1 MQAAIV
7 AGSKSALR
15 RGLLQHAISSR
26 CCLHCRRFR
35 SRSIDQA
42 GQFVAK
48 LAGEVELAM
57 AITLPDLSRQ
67 AEAIRLGHMATP
79 KFPEG

>member
-1 MQAAIV
+1 
-7 AGSKSALR
+7 
-15 RGLLQHAISSR
+15 
-26 CCLHCRRFR
+26 
-35 SRSIDQA
+35 
-42 GQFVAK
+42 
-48 LAGEVELAM
+48 M